1 MFKTLVIIGIGGS
14 LGSISRYLTSILI
27 ERYYTSFFPW
37 ATLIVNILGCF
48 LIGLAIG
55 YLEKH
60 QMTNDNIKW
69 FFVTGFCG
77 GFTTFSA
84 FGVENIRLFQNGN
97 FPMAV
102 LYIGSSVILGLAS
115 VWLGLA
121 LAK

>member
-14 LGSISRYLTSILI
+14 LGSVLRYLTSILV
-27 ERYYTSFFPW
+27 ERCYTSIFPV
-37 ATLIVNILGCF
+37 ATFLVNIVGC
-48 LIGLAIG
+48 LIIGCAIG

-60 QMTNDNIKW
+60 QMVNDNIKW

-84 FGVENIRLFQNGN
+84 FGIENIRLLQNGN

-102 LYIGSSVILGLAS
+102 LYIGSSVILGLAC

>member
-14 LGSISRYLTSILI
+14 LGSILRYLISILI
-27 ERYYTSFFPW
+27 ERYYTSIFPW
-37 ATLIVNILGCF
+37 ATLIVNIFGCL
-48 LIGLAIG
+48 LIGVVIG

-60 QMTNDNIKW
+60 QMVNDNIKW
-69 FFVTGFCG
+69 FFATGFCG

-84 FGVENIRLFQNGN
+84 FGLENIRLLQNGN
-97 FPMAV
+97 FPVAI
-102 LYIGSSVILGLAS
+102 LYIGSSVFLGLAS